1 MPRVCRAIRTN
12 KWCAALAEAIRSPLL
27 EGVGHG
33 FLDAA
38 ASDAGAFALVP
49 HTAGPVFVRQVHSAR
64 VETVSAPFAG
74 ELPEADALVTATPGL
89 ALAIR
94 TADCAPVLLADRAA
108 GVVGAAH
115 AGWRGAFGGVLEA
128 TVAAMA
134 ALGAQPARIIAA
146 IGPTIAQPSYE
157 VDEAFRRRLLEHDPD
172 NAALIRPGREGHF
185 QFDLPA
191 YVRRRLRAAG
201 VGQVDDLALDTYP
214 DAARFHSFRRATH
227 RREADDARLCSLI
240 AL

>member
-1 MPRVCRAIRTN
+1 MDEVIRS
-12 KWCAALAEAIRSPLL
+12 AALDGI
-27 EGVGHG
+27 VHG

-38 ASDAGAFALVP
+38 QSDAEAFALVP
-49 HTAGPVFVRQVHSAR
+49 HGAGPVFVRQVHSAH
-64 VETVSAPFAG
+64 VVTVAAPFTG

-94 TADCAPVLLADRAA
+94 TADCAPVLLADRDA
-108 GVVGAAH
+108 GVIGAAH

-128 TVAAMA
+128 TVAAMV
-134 ALGAQPARIIAA
+134 ALGARPNAIVAA

-157 VDEAFRRRLLEHDPD
+157 VDEGFRARLLDHEGASERFFIAGSPD
-172 NAALIRPGREGHF
+172 HW

-191 YVRRRLRAAG
+191 YAAARLAAAG
-201 VGQVDDLALDTYP
+201 VGAVEDLGLDTYA
-214 DAARFHSFRRATH
+214 DETRFHSFRRATH
-227 RREADDARLCSLI
+227 RSEPTYGRQFSLI

>member
-1 MPRVCRAIRTN
+1 MANEV
-12 KWCAALAEAIRSPLL
+12 LANDRNGVIRSAVL
-27 EGVGHG
+27 EGVAHG

-38 ASDAGAFALVP
+38 QSDAEAFALVP
-49 HTAGPVFVRQVHSAR
+49 HGAGPVFVRQVHSAQ
-64 VETVSAPFAG
+64 VLTVAAPFAG

-94 TADCAPVLLADRAA
+94 TADCAPVLLADSEA
-108 GVVGAAH
+108 GVIGAAH

-128 TVAAMA
+128 TVQAMV
-134 ALGAQPARIIAA
+134 ALGARPPAIVAA

-157 VDEAFRRRLLEHDPD
+157 VDEGFHVALLDHDR
-172 NAALIRPGREGHF
+172 ASERFFIVGQPGHW

-191 YVRRRLRAAG
+191 YAAARLYAAG
-201 VGQVDDLALDTYP
+201 VGTAEDLGLDTYA
-214 DAARFHSFRRATH
+214 DEARFHSFRRATH
-227 RREADDARLCSLI
+227 RGEPTYGRQVSLI